1 MSNIKTQ
8 VVSLWKQISDAYD
21 RAEATGKYVKGNYF
35 RLNCN
40 PLYQPDKTVADTY
53 KDYVKCNYN
62 LKLCDNDTQRI
73 YKNLYSKIRN
83 TNKRNKQNSMEAAM
97 HNLIDRDLSKIFD
110 EMGFGW
116 CEYNEV
122 YRVTDTHKCLQ
133 YLFDNIIN
141 PKLIEK
147 GLAGVKLRRNASIG
161 GYKLFDFT
169 DAEIKQSNSNQKK
182 LFYFI

>member
-1 MSNIKTQ
+1 MSNIREQ
-8 VVSLWKQISDAYD
+8 IVSLWKQIAVEYENAY
-21 RAEATGKYVKGNYF
+21 AAGKYFDGTGQYNAWQYNLK
-35 RLNCN
+35 CN
-40 PLYQPDKTVADTY
+40 PLCDADKIVAEAY
-53 KDYVKCNYN
+53 KDYVKYN
-62 LKLCDNDTQRI
+62 RNLRRCEALTQRI
-73 YKNLYSKIRN
+73 YRNLYSRIRN

-97 HNLIDRDLSKIFD
+97 HKLIDRDLAKIFD

-147 GLAGVKLRRNASIG
+147 GLVGVKLRYNASIG
-161 GYKLFDFT
+161 GMKLFDFSN
-169 DAEIKQSNSNQKK
+169 AEIKQSNSN
-182 LFYFI
+182 

>member
-1 MSNIKTQ
+1 MSSIKEQ
-8 VVSLWKQISDAYD
+8 VNSLWKQIAVEYKDAYAAGKYFD
-21 RAEATGKYVKGNYF
+21 SNGKYNALLYNLKCNTTYDADNIVAEAYE
-35 RLNCN
+35 
-40 PLYQPDKTVADTY
+40 
-53 KDYVKCNYN
+53 DYVKCNYN

-73 YKNLYSKIRN
+73 YRNLYSKIRN

-110 EMGFGW
+110 EIGLGW

-147 GLAGVKLRRNASIG
+147 GLVGIKLRHNASIG
-161 GYKLFDFT
+161 GIKLFDFT
-169 DAEIKQSNSNQKK
+169 DAEIKQSNSN
-182 LFYFI
+182 